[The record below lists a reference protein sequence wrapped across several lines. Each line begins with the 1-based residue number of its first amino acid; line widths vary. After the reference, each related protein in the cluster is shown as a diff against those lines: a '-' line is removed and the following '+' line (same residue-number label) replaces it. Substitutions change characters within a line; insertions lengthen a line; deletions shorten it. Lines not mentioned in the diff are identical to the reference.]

1 MWVRQEEVDLKLHP
15 KGDMC
20 PPRNGWV
27 SWYQRNERIWWLPW
41 QRFIGDL
48 TVKTRAR
55 WRHRRD
61 QSYSGWIIQR
71 DAGVTEILRADGRR
85 MRAEKSL
92 IDSIPKLG
100 VHKSRYDS
108 KWARK
113 DSNLE
118 PSVYRFI
125 SR

>member
-1 MWVRQEEVDLKLHP
+1 
-15 KGDMC
+15 
-20 PPRNGWV
+20 
-27 SWYQRNERIWWLPW
+27 
-41 QRFIGDL
+41 
-48 TVKTRAR
+48 
-55 WRHRRD
+55 
-61 QSYSGWIIQR
+61 
-71 DAGVTEILRADGRR
+71 